1 MFFFLNCI
9 KYIGIEILQ
18 IALALDTA
26 KDFTENNED
35 DELIKRF
42 RTDGFMMYAIKEC
55 YDLFIVILCAIM
67 TGERE
72 KK

>member
-1 MFFFLNCI
+1 M
-9 KYIGIEILQ
+9 Q

-42 RTDGFMMYAIKEC
+42 SSDGFMKYAIKEC
-55 YDLFIVILCAIM
+55 YDLFIVILCDIM
-67 TGERE
+67 TGDRE